1 LAHFWH
7 LGFGMVM
14 GRGERA
20 TIARRD
26 GTRRGQRRQRT
37 KRRRRRAAE
46 RAAGGR
52 VRLYASSP
60 LHYASVVE
68 APLLSSLRCASSPP
82 LCSAPSC
89 SSAASLLVVSSLPH
103 RRRRCSASHPHDTSP
118 SNPSPLRAPPSF
130 TSRQPIPL
138 SASPVAVSLSLASRR
153 PSSAHRHRPSTA
165 HTCARPRLRRRSR
178 PVGLSCRACWL
189 VLTLLWVSTRRAS
202 W

>member
-1 LAHFWH
+1 
-7 LGFGMVM
+7 MVI

-20 TIARRD
+20 TTARRD
-26 GTRRGQRRQRT
+26 ETRRGQRQQRT

-103 RRRRCSASHPHDTSP
+103 RRRRCSASYPHATSP